1 MIVPSKIV
9 LNQSI
14 RAARATR
21 IAARAAQPSLAMIV
35 AAMAAFVV
43 AGAGE
48 AWSFP
53 WSIDMFRGPAIQ
65 PLEVSLA

>member
-14 RAARATR
+14 HAARVTR
-21 IAARAAQPSLAMIV
+21 IAVRAAQPRLAMIV

-43 AGAGE
+43 AGAE
-48 AWSFP
+48 
-53 WSIDMFRGPAIQ
+53 RGLVF
-65 PLEVSLA
+65 PLEHRHVPWPSDSAA

>member
-1 MIVPSKIV
+1 MCRAEKESIVIVPRKCI
-9 LNQSI
+9 
-14 RAARATR
+14 
-21 IAARAAQPSLAMIV
+21 RAAQPRLAVIV

-43 AGAGE
+43 AGAGA

-65 PLEVSLA
+65 PL

>member
-9 LNQSI
+9 PNQSI

-21 IAARAAQPSLAMIV
+21 IAARAVQPRLAMIV

-43 AGAGE
+43 AGAE
-48 AWSFP
+48 
-53 WSIDMFRGPAIQ
+53 RGLVF
-65 PLEVSLA
+65 PLEYRHVPWPGDSAA